1 MDNRLADI
9 SKPSRHLNAG
19 DGDLKQFLHLL
30 RSDGHAF
37 ASRLLPELSI
47 REIAVNIGPIL
58 DPETVAPNHGISTV
72 QKLSP
77 RASSDVDRHSYSGVF
92 GLDDF
97 PLHSDYAHWN
107 LPPRFLVLRCLTGSP
122 FVSTYLLNTSAIL
135 DHTEGCVARAVV
147 VARRSRPGHKICTM
161 PVCFQKNG
169 VEGLRWD
176 FLFLHPANQAA
187 KDVGETIRQIQKDQQ
202 MDVCLCNP
210 GDTLIVD
217 NWRMLHGR
225 SAVPTSA
232 MRRQLERIYI
242 SELWPNL

>member
-1 MDNRLADI
+1 MDSHLAGLT
-9 SKPSRHLNAG
+9 KPPEPVNVD
-19 DGDLKQFLHLL
+19 DGDLKQLLHLL
-30 RSDGHAF
+30 RSDGYAF
-37 ASRLLPELSI
+37 AGRLLPELSI
-47 REIAVNIGPIL
+47 REIAIRIGPIL
-58 DPETVAPNHGISTV
+58 DPETAAPDHGILTV
-72 QKLSP
+72 QTLSP

-225 SAVPTSA
+225 SAVPTSS